1 MKRNGFSLKYMLL
14 TYRLD
19 MLWLPVAFWALFLII
34 AVMIKN
40 EPAGFPATV
49 AYLGVALPLV
59 GGILSAY
66 AVLDDPALELQFAT
80 PRPVWQMLAERIGM
94 ILVIT
99 TLCAFTYQ
107 AMLVLIQV
115 DLAPLGGFWARQ
127 LAWLAPTLATVS
139 LGSAVAFAN
148 RHGTGGAAI
157 IGLIWIMQVILRD
170 WFLMSPWARY
180 TLLLMGSN
188 YPENPALRANQ
199 ATLIS
204 LSILLL
210 LASWALLRRQERYI

>member
-1 MKRNGFSLKYMLL
+1 MKHSGFSLKYMLL

-19 MLWLPVAFWALFLII
+19 MLWLPAAFWALFLII
-34 AVMIKN
+34 AVMIMK
-40 EPAGFPATV
+40 ESAGFPVTV
-49 AYLGVALPLV
+49 AYLGTALPLV
-59 GGILSAY
+59 GGILAAY
-66 AVLDDPALELQFAT
+66 AVLEDPALELQFAT

-94 ILVIT
+94 ILVISAV
-99 TLCAFTYQ
+99 CAFTYQ
-107 AMLVLIQV
+107 GVLALIRV

-139 LGSAVAFAN
+139 LGSACAFAN
-148 RHGTGGAAI
+148 RQGTGGAAV
-157 IGLIWIMQVILRD
+157 IGMIWIMQIVLRD
-170 WFLMSPWARY
+170 WFLASPWARY

-199 ATLIS
+199 VTLLGLS
-204 LSILLL
+204 LLLL